1 MNTNKTKNVLFIVL
15 IAVVSSVVTLF
26 GYNVINRNS
35 VASTSGNTVTSEE
48 IGAYSATF
56 DQNKNV
62 VLTNLTTS

>member
-35 VASTSGNTVTSEE
+35 RSLNETRL
-48 IGAYSATF
+48 
-56 DQNKNV
+56 V
-62 VLTNLTTS
+62 VHTGVRHLICESCLL